1 MCRCEAVVRRG
12 VNAGGGSVLTPWIVY
27 SAVPPAA
34 GVLWLLRRTNLI
46 APTPIWVLAAFL
58 AGGVAITTATDQWY
72 QKDRNPFRLNVRI
85 FSQIAVTTLM
95 IYAIGWGPMLAIGY
109 LFAFQES
116 IAEAGSKVWRP
127 AAFWCMVGMAAG
139 QGAIAAGA
147 VHSFVSQPA
156 VHGLAVLVALCLV
169 SVIRLQGETAIGKE
183 RAETDLR
190 DSEDRFRSLVQNA
203 SEVIMV
209 LDSEMRI
216 TYLSEAIERLLGR
229 PSTDYIGQSALVYAH
244 PDDLEGLRSSLA
256 GLIARPGATESF
268 EVRIRHTDGS
278 WRWVEAAVSNLLDHS
293 SVRGISAIFHDVT
306 ERHELAASLNFHA
319 HHDPLTG
326 LPNRRAFLEL
336 VEQALLQ
343 CRRHSNTLALL
354 FCDLDRFK
362 LVNDSLGHGMGDS
375 LLVKV
380 ADRLGTALRDQ
391 DVLARFA
398 GDEFAILLIDADAVT
413 AASVAERLV
422 GSLAQP
428 IMLGERERK
437 VSISIGIAIS
447 DPTDQPGDLLREAD
461 LAMYQA
467 KDRGRGRW
475 ALFDTDTERRVLE
488 AISLE
493 AELWQAVEHGELAVL
508 FQPEIDIQSGRIV
521 GAEALVRWN
530 HPRRGLILPDSFI
543 PVAEQSSLIL
553 AIDRSVLAT
562 ACKALPRWQAQG
574 VPASF
579 RISVNLS
586 PVWFRDSDRIGELI
600 QMVTASHVSPADIQF
615 EITERM
621 ALGDSPQID
630 QSIAVLRDAGFRIAI
645 DDFGTGYCSLAYLS
659 RFRIDALKLDRSFV
673 SAADRSESG
682 ALILKAM
689 VSVGKALNAEL
700 VAEGVERPTQLELL
714 REWGCDLAQ
723 GYLFSPPIPEGAL
736 LTLLERQA
744 RSETV
749 NLPG

>member
-1 MCRCEAVVRRG
+1 
-12 VNAGGGSVLTPWIVY
+12 
-27 SAVPPAA
+27 VPPAA
-34 GVLWLLRRTNLI
+34 GVLWLLRRANLI
-46 APTPIWVLAAFL
+46 APTPIWLLAAFL
-58 AGGVAITTATDQWY
+58 AGGVALTTAADQWY
-72 QKDRNPFRLNVRI
+72 QRNATPFRLNVRI
-85 FSQIAVTTLM
+85 VSQIGVTTVM

-116 IAEAGSKVWRP
+116 IAQAGSKVWKP
-127 AAFWCMVGMAAG
+127 AAFWCIVGMAGG
-139 QGAIAAGA
+139 QGAIALGM

-169 SVIRLQGETAIGKE
+169 SVIRLQGATAIGKE
-183 RAETDLR
+183 RAEADLR
-190 DSEDRFRSLVQNA
+190 NSEDRFRSLVQNA

-209 LDSEMRI
+209 LDREMRI
-216 TYLSEAIERLLGR
+216 TYLGEAIERLLGR
-229 PSTDYIGQSALVYAH
+229 PPSEYIGLHALELTH
-244 PDDLEGLRSSLA
+244 PDDAEATRASFAELLA
-256 GLIARPGATESF
+256 KPGATETF
-268 EVRIRHTDGS
+268 EARVRHADGS
-278 WRWVEAAVSNLLDHS
+278 WRWVEAAVSNQLDHP
-293 SVRGISAIFHDVT
+293 SVCGITAIFHDVT
-306 ERHELAASLNFHA
+306 ERRELAASLNFHA

-326 LPNRRAFLEL
+326 LPNRRAFLDL
-336 VEQALLQ
+336 LEQALVQ
-343 CRRHSNTLALL
+343 CRRHSKTLALL

-380 ADRLGTALRDQ
+380 ADRLAGALRDQ

-398 GDEFAILLIDADAVT
+398 GDEFAILLHDADAVT

-437 VSISIGIAIS
+437 VSISIGIAVS

-475 ALFDTDTERRVLE
+475 ALFDTDTEQRVLE

-493 AELWQAVEHGELAVL
+493 TELWQAVERGELAVL
-508 FQPEIDIQSGRIV
+508 YQPEIDIQSGRMV

-530 HPRRGLILPDSFI
+530 HPRRGLISPDAFI

-553 AIDRSVLAT
+553 AIDRAVLAT
-562 ACKALPRWQAQG
+562 ACVALPRWQAQG

-586 PVWFRDSDRIGELI
+586 PAWFRDADRIGEII
-600 QMVTASHVSPADIQF
+600 QLVTTSEVNPTDIQF

-630 QSIAVLRDAGFRIAI
+630 QSIAELRDAGFRIAI

-673 SAADRSESG
+673 AAADRSESG

-689 VSVGKALNAEL
+689 VSVGQALNAEL
-700 VAEGVERPTQLELL
+700 VAEGVERPAQLNLL
-714 REWGCDLAQ
+714 REWGCHLAQ
-723 GYLFSPPIPEGAL
+723 GYLFSPPIPEESL
-736 LTLLERQA
+736 LKLLERQA

-749 NLPG
+749 ELHG

>member
-1 MCRCEAVVRRG
+1 
-12 VNAGGGSVLTPWIVY
+12 
-27 SAVPPAA
+27 
-34 GVLWLLRRTNLI
+34 
-46 APTPIWVLAAFL
+46 
-58 AGGVAITTATDQWY
+58 
-72 QKDRNPFRLNVRI
+72 
-85 FSQIAVTTLM
+85 
-95 IYAIGWGPMLAIGY
+95 
-109 LFAFQES
+109 
-116 IAEAGSKVWRP
+116 
-127 AAFWCMVGMAAG
+127 
-139 QGAIAAGA
+139 
-147 VHSFVSQPA
+147 
-156 VHGLAVLVALCLV
+156 
-169 SVIRLQGETAIGKE
+169 
-183 RAETDLR
+183 
-190 DSEDRFRSLVQNA
+190 
-203 SEVIMV
+203 MV
-209 LDSEMRI
+209 LDREMRI
-216 TYLSEAIERLLGR
+216 TYLGEAIERLLGR
-229 PSTDYIGQSALVYAH
+229 PPSEYIGLHALELTH
-244 PDDLEGLRSSLA
+244 PDDAEATRASFAELLA
-256 GLIARPGATESF
+256 KPGATETF
-268 EVRIRHTDGS
+268 EARVRHADGS
-278 WRWVEAAVSNLLDHS
+278 WRWVEAAVSNQLDHP
-293 SVRGISAIFHDVT
+293 SVCGITAIFHDVT
-306 ERHELAASLNFHA
+306 ERRELAASLNFHA

-326 LPNRRAFLEL
+326 LPNRRAFLDL
-336 VEQALLQ
+336 LEQALVQ
-343 CRRHSNTLALL
+343 CRRHSKTLALL

-380 ADRLGTALRDQ
+380 ADRLAGALRDQ

-398 GDEFAILLIDADAVT
+398 GDEFAILLHDADAVT

-437 VSISIGIAIS
+437 VSISIGIAVS

-475 ALFDTDTERRVLE
+475 ALFDTDTEQRVLE

-493 AELWQAVEHGELAVL
+493 TELWQAVERGELAVL
-508 FQPEIDIQSGRIV
+508 YQPEIDIQSGRMV

-530 HPRRGLILPDSFI
+530 HPRRGLISPDAFI

-553 AIDRSVLAT
+553 AIDRAVLAT
-562 ACKALPRWQAQG
+562 ACVALPRWQAQG

-586 PVWFRDSDRIGELI
+586 PAWFRDADRIGEII
-600 QMVTASHVSPADIQF
+600 QLVTTSEVNPTDIQF

-630 QSIAVLRDAGFRIAI
+630 QSIAELRDAGFRIAI

-673 SAADRSESG
+673 AAADRSESG

-689 VSVGKALNAEL
+689 VSVGQALNAEL
-700 VAEGVERPTQLELL
+700 VAEGVERPAQLNLL
-714 REWGCDLAQ
+714 REWGCHLAQ
-723 GYLFSPPIPEGAL
+723 GYLFSPPIPEESL
-736 LTLLERQA
+736 LKLLERQA

-749 NLPG
+749 ELHG